1 MEDRWAK
8 LFVYFDKQID
18 EAREL
23 IKQELTELRNQLC
36 GVYISKIGVSL
47 FQVAEVS
54 LRSSNFSDFD
64 CDAQIKRARTHVFTA
79 RRNV

>member
-1 MEDRWAK
+1 MQDQWAE
-8 LFVYFDKQID
+8 LFVYFDNQID

-36 GVYISKIGVSL
+36 GVYSSKIRVLL
-47 FQVAEVS
+47 FHVADRS

-64 CDAQIKRARTHVFTA
+64 CDVQIKGAGTHVFTT
-79 RRNV
+79 RGNL

>member
-1 MEDRWAK
+1 MEDRWAE

-36 GVYISKIGVSL
+36 GAYIANLTVLL
-47 FQVAEVS
+47 FQVAEMS
-54 LRSSNFSDFD
+54 LRSSDFSDFD
-64 CDAQIKRARTHVFTA
+64 CDA
-79 RRNV
+79 

>member
-8 LFVYFDKQID
+8 LFVYFEKQID

-36 GVYISKIGVSL
+36 GMYDSRIGIAVL
-47 FQVAEVS
+47 G
-54 LRSSNFSDFD
+54 
-64 CDAQIKRARTHVFTA
+64 C
-79 RRNV
+79 